1 VRWGI
6 QPWFAF
12 SRALPEEIT
21 ACLLHKAYP
30 LAALQDRGLKRRFVE
45 GDICANIISTAIRIM
60 ILFIKG
66 GVDGNSA
73 KRSERRRVK

>member
-1 VRWGI
+1 
-6 QPWFAF
+6 
-12 SRALPEEIT
+12 
-21 ACLLHKAYP
+21 
-30 LAALQDRGLKRRFVE
+30 LKRRFVE

-73 KRSERRRVK
+73 KRSERRRIK